1 MNHGPRV
8 VLGLPAYNRPDS
20 LPQAIE
26 SLLSQTFGA
35 FELVIV
41 DDANS
46 PETALVAERYMRHDS
61 RVHYDANPLRLGMVE
76 NWRRVF
82 ERGRHFCP
90 GATYFAW
97 VSDHDV
103 WHSRWLQ
110 ELVAVLDQNPDVV
123 LAYCRTLRTLEDD
136 ARTDPSGFETY
147 GITDRAERIRV
158 AARYML
164 AGDMIY
170 GLMRADALAAAGVF
184 HRVLTPDRQILLAL
198 SLFGQFRQV
207 PEILWYREYAR
218 FSIERQRKLLVA
230 SGAPLYFS
238 VPWVV
243 QHAVTLWWDF
253 AIRGRGRPLFGRF
266 AGARYA
272 AIQFRSALLRELLSP
287 KSTWRQAALKGV
299 FGRGLLAV
307 LPVARV
313 RARSGDALANDAR
326 ELEVPGE

>member
-46 PETALVAERYMRHDS
+46 PETALVAERYRRHDP
-61 RVHYDANPLRLGMVE
+61 RIHYEANPLRLGMVD

-82 ERGRHFCP
+82 ERGRRIYP

-103 WHSRWLQ
+103 WHPRWLE
-110 ELVAVLDQNPDVV
+110 ELVAVLDVNPDVV
-123 LAYCRTLRTLEDD
+123 LAYCRTLRTLTDD
-136 ARTDPSGFETY
+136 ARAEGSGFETY
-147 GITDRAERIRV
+147 GITDRAERLRL

-207 PEILWYREYAR
+207 PEILWLRSTLDFRSNANG
-218 FSIERQRKLLVA
+218 SCSVA
-230 SGAPLYFS
+230 SGAPLYFF
-238 VPWVV
+238 VPYVV

-253 AIRGRGRPLFGRF
+253 AIRGRGRPFFGRF
-266 AGARYA
+266 AGARYT
-272 AIQFRSALLRELLSP
+272 AIQFWSALLRELLSP
-287 KSTWRQAALKGV
+287 KSTWRQAALKGA
-299 FGRGLLAV
+299 FGRALLAV
-307 LPVARV
+307 LPVARG
-313 RARSGDALANDAR
+313 RAQSGETLANDAR
-326 ELEVPGE
+326 ELEAQGE